1 MLSTRRWL
9 TIGLTIGGALSGAA
23 FGIVLTRLGKIVT
36 DAPSATLGNYAWNAA
51 VFGLIGGAVSPVV
64 SWATLRRVPL
74 WRTVT
79 EPLGYAVAGGS
90 AAVILGAPLLLLVLP
105 PLGLIVGFA
114 RLARRYQASPSL
126 LASRE
131 SECQSG
137 I

>member
-1 MLSTRRWL
+1 MAVASSRASQQLNSGVSRTTCIASCSSDSMLSTRRWL
-9 TIGLTIGGALSGAA
+9 KIGLTIGGALSGAA

-64 SWATLRRVPL
+64 SFRRSDSSSDSRDSPD
-74 WRTVT
+74 VT
-79 EPLGYAVAGGS
+79 RR
-90 AAVILGAPLLLLVLP
+90 
-105 PLGLIVGFA
+105 
-114 RLARRYQASPSL
+114 RLSL
-126 LASRE
+126 LASRQ